1 MRQSPLRLWQRLS
14 VRMVA
19 AFVLVTVF
27 AIGLAALLLFR
38 GLADVPLLGRLEAV
52 RDFQGLHQVL
62 EEVVSAKLLNLARTG
77 VLLIDPVAQVEAQ
90 RLPDQESEA
99 YRRVQAALASIRKA
113 SELTTPIY
121 TLTTTTRARCVAGA
135 LFAVGPEAAQI
146 LGWTFEDGFARSTLI
161 YWKWNA

>member
-62 EEVVSAKLLNLARTG
+62 EEVVSDAICVVVMMRKPVRSTTLGFNCWPKSRT
-77 VLLIDPVAQVEAQ
+77 
-90 RLPDQESEA
+90 
-99 YRRVQAALASIRKA
+99 ASITRSRVRWISPVRAA
-113 SELTTPIY
+113 SL
-121 TLTTTTRARCVAGA
+121 
-135 LFAVGPEAAQI
+135 
-146 LGWTFEDGFARSTLI
+146 
-161 YWKWNA
+161 

>member
-1 MRQSPLRLWQRLS
+1 RALAMRHASLRPWQRLS

-38 GLADVPLLGRLEAV
+38 GLADAPWLGRLEAV

-77 VLLIDPVAQVEAQ
+77 VLLVDPLAQAEAQ
-90 RLPDQESEA
+90 RQLDPESEA
-99 YRRVQAALASIRKA
+99 YRRVRAALVSIRQA

-121 TLTTTTRARCVAGA
+121 TLTDYDPAAQRARV
-135 LFAVGPEAAQI
+135 VVV
-146 LGWTFEDGFARSTLI
+146 S
-161 YWKWNA
+161 NADDA